1 MLGEFL
7 KFKGT
12 YLFRAS
18 NRFWKILEGYYF
30 IQQCDAVHFI
40 YYICQMTFEDV
51 IGQQSIKTHLMQNI
65 ESGRRPHAIAFS
77 GLDGYGTLQ
86 IAISYAEYLM
96 RFDANSNSFIDPL
109 NHPDI
114 HYFFPVV
121 KKGSSSNS
129 SLSKD
134 YMSEFKSFVNK
145 HPYGDLTD
153 WLDFIEA
160 GNKQGVITVDEAQ
173 VILKTLALKSF
184 SGQSKVLIIWHAEK
198 MTNSCA
204 NKLLKWIEE
213 PNPKTTILLITE
225 QHDMLL
231 KTIQSRCQI
240 ITTKPIP
247 PEDISEV
254 IIKQGVEAAHA
265 NKIAKSSEGNLQTA
279 LNFLTNNENDL
290 LYEQLFIEWVRTA
303 FQAKSKKNAINTLM
317 NWSDKVSKLGRES
330 VKQFLAYSSEA
341 FRQALLLNYGVSN
354 FVHLKIHE
362 ESFSLQKFSK
372 FIGGHNIEDICSEIQ
387 KSIFHIE
394 RNANGKIVLIDL
406 SIKLTR
412 LLHLP
417 QNN

>member
-1 MLGEFL
+1 MLDEFCRI
-7 KFKGT
+7 KGT
-12 YLFRAS
+12 YLFRSA
-18 NRFWKILEGYYF
+18 NRFLKILKGYYF
-30 IQQCDAVHFI
+30 VQRYVADHFI
-40 YYICQMTFEDV
+40 PYICQMTFENV
-51 IGQQSIKTHLMQNI
+51 IGQESIKTNLIQNI

-86 IAISYAEYLM
+86 MAISYAEYLM
-96 RFDANSNSFIDPL
+96 RFDANSNGFIDPL

-114 HYFFPVV
+114 HFFFPVV
-121 KKGSSSNS
+121 KKGSSSS
-129 SLSKD
+129 TLSKD
-134 YMSEFKSFVNK
+134 YMLEFKSFVNK
-145 HPYGDLTD
+145 HPYGDLKD
-153 WLDFIEA
+153 WYNFIEA

-184 SGQSKVLIIWHAEK
+184 SGQSKVLIVWHAEK

-213 PNPKTTILLITE
+213 PNPKTTIILITE
-225 QHDMLL
+225 QHEMLL

-247 PEDISEV
+247 PADIGEV
-254 IIKQGVEAAHA
+254 LKKRGVEAAHA
-265 NKIAKSSEGNLQTA
+265 DQIAKSSEGNLQTA
-279 LNFLTNNENDL
+279 LSFLTNKDNDL
-290 LYEQLFIEWVRTA
+290 LFEQFFIEWVRTA
-303 FQAKSKKNAINTLM
+303 FRAKSNKNSINTLM

-330 VKQFLAYSSEA
+330 VKQFLVYSSEA

-354 FVHLKIHE
+354 FVYLKIRE
-362 ESFSLQKFSK
+362 ESFSLEKFSK
-372 FIGGHNIEDICSEIQ
+372 FIGGHNIEDICTEIQ

-412 LLHLP
+412 LLHLS
-417 QNN
+417 NNN